1 MDRLSTDVGTTEL
14 NDYGARLR
22 RRWWVVVLGVLVG
35 LAAGAAL
42 LAVQPRQYT
51 STTLVLVAPSASGGV
66 AIDGSRTA
74 GSINLDT
81 EAQRVT
87 SAQVADAAR
96 TLLRTEEPV
105 TTLLE
110 DVAVTVPANTQVL
123 AIAYTGESPKGA
135 QEGSHAFAQAYL
147 SNRQAEQERET
158 EVTLAGLETQLEGAQ
173 EQLQDISDEI
183 AALVADSPDRVY
195 AEAQRNILINQV
207 NDLTQRIAPLQ
218 SGTINPGQ
226 IITDAPLPRSASAPL
241 PELNLGAGLLA
252 GLLLGL
258 VAAALAD
265 RADRRLRRPEDVAR
279 LVGLPVVADLV
290 HGRRPA
296 TSLPEDEH
304 AAAADRLRNAL
315 AGATGGLRSVQVSD
329 PGERGAASGV
339 ALQLARSLVRASSDA
354 TLVIA
359 SPVSLLPAWAGV
371 DGRPGLVEVLRGE
384 ATLSE
389 VRVELP
395 ELPGVGLLPPGRD
408 PSQLEALLQSAN
420 MRTVLASLHS
430 TAGGVV
436 VETLGAGT
444 SAGAQAVAPEVSSV
458 LLVAERGATDAP
470 TLRAAAEG
478 ATSMGATVSGVVLVP
493 AVGKQARAAASAS
506 QARAAA
512 APPRPA
518 PAGGQLEGGVPAGRE
533 RAAASDYPSP
543 R

>member
-1 MDRLSTDVGTTEL
+1 MDRLSTDVGSTEL
-14 NDYGARLR
+14 SDYGARLR
-22 RRWWVVVLGVLVG
+22 RRWWLVVLGLLVG

-51 STTLVLVAPSASGGV
+51 STTLVLVAPSATGGV
-66 AIDGSRTA
+66 AVDGSRTA

-87 SAQVADAAR
+87 SAQVGDAAR
-96 TLLRTEEPV
+96 TLLRSDAPV

-123 AIAYTGESPKGA
+123 GIAYTGSSPKGA

-147 SNRQAEQERET
+147 TNRQDEQEREV
-158 EVTLAGLETQLEGAQ
+158 EVTLAGLETQLESAQ
-173 EQLQDISDEI
+173 EQLQDISDKI
-183 AALVADSPDRVY
+183 AALVENSPDRVY

-258 VAAALAD
+258 LAAVLAD

-279 LVGLPVVADLV
+279 LVGLPVVANLV
-290 HGRRPA
+290 HGRRAPS
-296 TSLPEDEH
+296 TLPEDEH
-304 AAAADRLRNAL
+304 SAAADRLRNAL
-315 AGATGGLRSVQVSD
+315 AGPRGLRSVQVSD
-329 PGERGAASGV
+329 PGGHGAASGV
-339 ALQLARSLVRASSDA
+339 ALQLSRSLVRASRDA

-359 SPVSLLPAWAGV
+359 SPASLLPAWAGI
-371 DGRPGLVEVLRGE
+371 DGRPGLVEVLRGQ
-384 ATLSE
+384 ATLTE

-395 ELPGVGLLPPGRD
+395 ELPGVSLLPPGRD
-408 PSQLEALLQSAN
+408 PGQLEALLQSAN
-420 MRTVLASLHS
+420 MRTVLAALS
-430 TAGGVV
+430 TTTSGVV

-444 SAGAQAVAPEVSSV
+444 SAGAQAVAAQCDSV
-458 LLVAERGATDAP
+458 LLVAERGSTDAP
-470 TLRAAAEG
+470 TVLAAADG
-478 ATSMGATVSGVVLVP
+478 STAMGATIAGVVLVP
-493 AVGKQARAAASAS
+493 AVGRAARSATS
-506 QARAAA
+506 STPAGTTSPSTQGSSPA
-512 APPRPA
+512 RPA
-518 PAGGQLEGGVPAGRE
+518 PVGEPLPGRE
-533 RAAASDYPSP
+533 RASATDYPSP

>member
-14 NDYGARLR
+14 SDYGARLR
-22 RRWWVVVLGVLVG
+22 RRWWLVVLGLLVG

-42 LAVQPRQYT
+42 LSVQQKEYT
-51 STTLVLVAPSASGGV
+51 STTLVLVAPSATGGV
-66 AIDGSRTA
+66 AIDGSRTG

-81 EAQRVT
+81 EAQRVR
-87 SAQVADAAR
+87 SAQVGDAAR
-96 TLLRTEEPV
+96 SLLRTQEPV

-123 AIAYTGESPKGA
+123 AIAFAGTSPKGA

-147 SNRQAEQERET
+147 TNRKDEQERQV
-158 EVTLAGLETQLEGAQ
+158 EVTLAGLESQLKSAQ
-173 EQLQDISDEI
+173 DQLQDISDKI

-218 SGTINPGQ
+218 SDTINPGQ
-226 IITDAPLPRSASAPL
+226 IITDAPLPRKASAPL
-241 PELNLGAGLLA
+241 PELDLGAGLLA

-258 VAAALAD
+258 LAAGLAD

-290 HGRRPA
+290 HGKRASA
-296 TSLPEDEH
+296 TLPDDEH

-315 AGATGGLRSVQVSD
+315 GGGTAAGLRSVQISD
-329 PGERGAASGV
+329 PGGRGASSGV
-339 ALQLARSLVRASSDA
+339 ALQLSRSLVRASRDA

-384 ATLSE
+384 ATLTE

-395 ELPGVGLLPPGRD
+395 ELPGVSLLPPGRD

-420 MRTVLASLHS
+420 MRTVLASLQS
-430 TAGGVV
+430 TSSGVV

-444 SAGAQAVAPEVSSV
+444 SAGAQAVAAEVASV
-458 LLVAERGATDAP
+458 LLVAERGTTDAP
-470 TLRAAAEG
+470 TVQSAADGTTA
-478 ATSMGATVSGVVLVP
+478 MGATLAGVVLVP
-493 AVGKQARAAASAS
+493 AVGKASRAASGPPPV
-506 QARAAA
+506 RAAT
-512 APPRPA
+512 PPVRPA
-518 PAGGQLEGGVPAGRE
+518 GEHAAGRE
-533 RAAASDYPSP
+533 RATASDYPSP

>member
-22 RRWWVVVLGVLVG
+22 RRWWVVVLGLLVG

-123 AIAYTGESPKGA
+123 AIAYTGDSPKGA

-158 EVTLAGLETQLEGAQ
+158 EVTLAGLETQLDAAQ

-258 VAAALAD
+258 LAAALAD

-304 AAAADRLRNAL
+304 APAADRLRNAL
-315 AGATGGLRSVQVSD
+315 AGTSGALRSVQVSD

-384 ATLSE
+384 ATLTE

-430 TAGGVV
+430 TSGGVV

-444 SAGAQAVAPEVSSV
+444 SAGAQAVATEVSSV

-470 TLRAAAEG
+470 TLRDAADG

-493 AVGKQARAAASAS
+493 AVAKSARAAASAS
-506 QARAAA
+506 QAHAVS

-518 PAGGQLEGGVPAGRE
+518 TAGATLDGGVAAGRE
-533 RAAASDYPSP
+533 RAATSDYPSP